1 MALCAEAG
9 TQQMKTPATSHEL
22 TITTDPP
29 RFSMRNPAID
39 FLRGVAI
46 VLVILVH
53 LRIRI
58 PVKDSLVA
66 DLLPDWLVKVLTDR
80 GHEAVY
86 VFFVISGFLITTHT
100 LMRWGQ
106 LHRMDARAF
115 WARRAARILPCLLV
129 LIAVLSVLHLLNVP
143 GYTIGRQGQSLSGAV
158 VAAIGFHINWYEG
171 QTGYLPGSWDILWS
185 LAIEE
190 VFYLGFPIACL
201 LIRSRRAIMILLALF
216 AASLPILKATTGG
229 SEIWQQKAYL
239 PGMSA
244 IAAGVLAAL
253 IAARIPSISVT
264 QLRVLYAIGA
274 VGMLAVMSLIDHVV
288 ALRYVMP
295 LFLTVA
301 AVCLILGFHWH
312 AKLGTLKALP
322 GTAWLGSMGR
332 LSYEM
337 YLSHM
342 FVVLYVA
349 SMVKAM
355 QWDPYWGFVWYLP
368 AILIAWGLGAL
379 IARYLSIP
387 SMKLLL
393 REQKASTGG
402 PLSRGE
408 YTGVPRDA

>member
-1 MALCAEAG
+1 MGLCAEAG
-9 TQQMKTPATSHEL
+9 AQQMKGRTPNCELAT
-22 TITTDPP
+22 TTDPLHL
-29 RFSMRNPAID
+29 SIRNPAID
-39 FLRGVAI
+39 LLRGVAI
-46 VLVILVH
+46 LLVILVH

-66 DLLPDWLVKVLTDR
+66 DFVPDWLLKSLTDR

-115 WARRAARILPCLLV
+115 WTRRAARILPCLLV
-129 LIAVLSVLHLLNVP
+129 LIAVLSLLHLLNVP
-143 GYTIGRQGQSLSGAV
+143 DYTISRPGQSLSGAL
-158 VAAIGFHINWYEG
+158 VAAVGFHINWYEG

-201 LIRSRRAIMILLALF
+201 LIRSTRAMMILLGLL
-216 AASLPILKATTGG
+216 AASLPILKASTGG

-239 PGMSA
+239 PGISA
-244 IAAGVLAAL
+244 ISAGVFAAL

-264 QLRVLYAIGA
+264 QLRVFYGIGA
-274 VGMLAVMSLIDHVV
+274 VGLLAVMGLIDHV
-288 ALRYVMP
+288 ATLRYVMP
-295 LFLTVA
+295 LFLTA
-301 AVCLILGFHWH
+301 SAVCLILAFHWH
-312 AKLGTLKALP
+312 ATLGTLKGLR
-322 GTAWLGSMGR
+322 GTTWLGSMGR

-342 FVVLYVA
+342 FVVLFIA

-355 QWDPYWGFVWYLP
+355 QWDPYWGFVWYPP
-368 AILIAWGLGAL
+368 AIVMAWGLGAL
-379 IARYLSIP
+379 IERYLSIP

-393 REQKASTGG
+393 RERKVSANDHL
-402 PLSRGE
+402 PRGE
-408 YTGVPRDA
+408 SAGVPRDA